1 MINRIFTIGHSNH
14 PTEKFLDLLRLN
26 GITAVA
32 DVRSSPRTRV
42 NPDFSQPHI
51 EKVLSEAEIDYVFL
65 GDELGAR
72 SADESCYERGK
83 VKYDRL
89 AKQMMF
95 QDGLDRIE
103 TGAEKYRIA
112 LLCAEK
118 EPLDC
123 HRCILVSR
131 HLVGRN
137 LEVSHILADGS
148 TETHQEAI
156 VRLRHSLDLMIQ
168 RDMFKTDDELTNIAY
183 SLQEE
188 KIAYAIRQEQI
199 PDLVA

>member
-1 MINRIFTIGHSNH
+1 MINEIFTIGHSNY

-42 NPDFSQPHI
+42 NPDFSQPFI
-51 EKVLSEAEIDYVFL
+51 EQVFSKLGIHYAFL
-65 GDELGAR
+65 GEELGAR
-72 SADESCYERGK
+72 SSDESCYEKGR
-83 VKYDRL
+83 VCYDRL
-89 AKQMMF
+89 AKQTMF

-103 TGAEKYRIA
+103 MGAEKYRIA

-123 HRCILVSR
+123 HRCILIAR
-131 HLVGRN
+131 HLVNRN
-137 LEVSHILADGS
+137 LDVSHILADGS
-148 TETHQEAI
+148 TETHSETI
-156 VRLRHSLDLMIQ
+156 VRLKHSLDLMIQ
-168 RDMFKTDDELTNIAY
+168 RDMFRTDDELTNMAY

-188 KIAYAIRQEQI
+188 KIAYAIPEEKI
-199 PDLVA
+199 PDLVT

>member
-1 MINRIFTIGHSNH
+1 MINQIFTVGHSNY
-14 PTEKFLDLLRLN
+14 PTAKFIDLLRQN

-42 NPDFSQPHI
+42 NPDFCQPLF
-51 EKVLSEAEIDYVFL
+51 EQVLSGEGIHYVFL

-72 SADESCYERGK
+72 SSDESCYEKGR
-83 VKYDRL
+83 VRYDRL
-89 AKQMMF
+89 AKQSMF

-103 TGAEKYRIA
+103 MGAEKYRIA

-118 EPLDC
+118 EPLEC

-131 HLVGRN
+131 HLVNRN
-137 LEVSHILADGS
+137 LEVSHILADG
-148 TETHQEAI
+148 TAETHQETIA
-156 VRLRHSLDLMIQ
+156 RLKHSLDLMIQ
-168 RDMFKTDDELTNIAY
+168 RDMFMSDDEITNMAY
-183 SLQEE
+183 SLQEQ
-188 KIAYAIRQEQI
+188 KIAYAIPEDKI